1 MSPKTTPSYWI
12 CPRCDQRDNYYRA
25 PRVVGQVGIARGFEI
40 GDADFVGGGTQSV
53 EKEVE
58 LCKNCGERVKFVAE
72 VIEYSLEETRERG
85 KQGIK
90 SGLVLF
96 IFFSIATFFIARH
109 YVYSSGDSTPWLIAS
124 VAFTMFSLFSLV
136 LIFSSAKDSLK

>member
-1 MSPKTTPSYWI
+1 
-12 CPRCDQRDNYYRA
+12 
-25 PRVVGQVGIARGFEI
+25 VVGQVGIARGFEI

-136 LIFSSAKDSLK
+136 LIFSSVKDSLK